1 MPKSKEDGVKKPAAS
16 AAPKKAIRQGLKKAE
31 VTGAGQSGS
40 GATAAEPETASPGHF
55 PIVGVG
61 ASAGGLE
68 AFTQLLENLPLD
80 TGMGF
85 VLVQHMAPRAHSMLS
100 EILAKVTRLPV
111 TEVKDGMRVEPNRIY
126 VTPPDITMSLE
137 QGVLRLTSR
146 VEPRG
151 AHRPIDDFL
160 RSLAQDQG
168 SRAIGVILS
177 GTASDGVLGLQAIKA
192 EGGITFAQEVAT
204 AKYTGMP
211 ESAIAAG
218 HVDFVLSPEKIARQL
233 ARLAHHPFVTA
244 PPPVPEAEL
253 PQEEGV
259 FNQILL
265 LLKAATGLDFTYY
278 KHSTIKRRINRR
290 MMLQQVEKLEDYVRL
305 LRENAEEV
313 KSLYED
319 ILINVTS
326 FFREPEAFEA
336 LQQVVFPE
344 ILRNRAEDEAIRI
357 WVPGCAS
364 GEEAYSLAM
373 SLLEFLGDLAANV
386 QVQIF
391 ATDIEDGVIDKA
403 RQGIYPEAISA
414 DVSPERLRRFF
425 VKVPG
430 GYQVSKTIRS
440 MCVFARQNLIKDPPF
455 SRMDLISCRNVLIY
469 FGPVLQ
475 KKVIPVFHFA
485 LKSTGFLLLGKSE
498 ALSAYPE
505 LFTLVDKKLK
515 IFLKK
520 AAVPPHLVLS
530 PLSAEFSS
538 APGAPGKMVRGAE
551 EVVAPAD
558 LQAEADRMILA
569 RFAPAGVVIDSDLRI
584 IHFRGHTGR
593 FLEPAPGEASLNLIK
608 MAREGLQVE
617 LRAAVYAALK
627 NNSQVRKEGLR
638 LRLNGRIGVVNLEV
652 FPLRPAAV
660 LERYFLVVFED
671 VTPPEPVPVEV
682 APKRATKG
690 KPSPKDRQMAE
701 LQSELTATKEYLQ
714 AVIEE
719 QETAVEE
726 MKSSNEELMSAN
738 EELQSINE
746 EMETSKE
753 ELQSTNEELATL
765 NEEID
770 NRNQELFQTNN
781 DLNNLL
787 TAVQIAIV
795 MLGPDLHIRR
805 FNPIAEEMLNLIP
818 GDLGR
823 PIGDIRLK
831 VEVPDLERVIQEVI
845 DTLNIKELEVKDREG
860 RWYSLRL
867 RPYRTSDHKID
878 GVVLALVD
886 VNLLKSSLEELQR
899 ARDYAQAIIATMRE
913 PLVVLDGKLRVV
925 SANESYYRI
934 FQTTPKET
942 EGSFFYELGQGQWN
956 IHGLRKLLDKVL
968 PANRIIPGFRD
979 GAEISGGRPPDHAP
993 ERPPPAHG
1001 RP

>member
-1 MPKSKEDGVKKPAAS
+1 MPRPRGRP
-16 AAPKKAIRQGLKKAE
+16 P
-31 VTGAGQSGS
+31 
-40 GATAAEPETASPGHF
+40 EPETASPGLF

-85 VLVQHMAPRAHSMLS
+85 VLVQHMAPRAHSMLP
-100 EILAKVTRLPV
+100 EILAKVTRMPV
-111 TEVKDGMRVEPNRIY
+111 AEVQDGMRVEPNRIY

-137 QGVLRLTSR
+137 QGVLRLAVRT
-146 VEPRG
+146 EPRG
-151 AHRPIDDFL
+151 VHRPIDDFL

-204 AKYTGMP
+204 AKYAGMP

-244 PPPVPEAEL
+244 PPAATEAEL

-344 ILRNRAEDEAIRI
+344 IMRNRAEDEAIRI

-364 GEEAYSLAM
+364 GEEAYSLAI
-373 SLLEFLGDLAANV
+373 SLVEFLGDQAANV
-386 QVQIF
+386 QIQIF

-403 RQGIYPEAISA
+403 RQGIYPEAIAA

-430 GYQVSKTIRS
+430 GYQVSKTIRG

-475 KKVIPVFHFA
+475 KKVIPIFHFA
-485 LKSTGFLLLGKSE
+485 LKPTGFLLLGKSE

-520 AAVPPHLVLS
+520 AAAPPHLVLS
-530 PLSAEFSS
+530 PISAEFTSF
-538 APGAPGKMVRGAE
+538 PGAPGKAVRTGE
-551 EVVAPAD
+551 EAVAPAD

-569 RFAPAGVVIDSDLRI
+569 RFAPAGVIIDADLSI

-638 LRLNGRIGVVNLEV
+638 VRLNGRIGVVNLEV
-652 FPLRPAAV
+652 FPLRPAAA
-660 LERYFLVVFED
+660 LERYFLVIFED
-671 VTPPEPVPVEV
+671 VTPPPPAPVKV
-682 APKRATKG
+682 APKQKAAKG
-690 KPSPKDRQMAE
+690 KPSPKDRQIAE

-765 NEEID
+765 NEELD
-770 NRNQELFQTNN
+770 NRNQELFQANN

-795 MLGPDLHIRR
+795 ILGPDLQYPALQPHG
-805 FNPIAEEMLNLIP
+805 P
-818 GDLGR
+818 GDAEPDPGGPGKAHRRHPAESGGAGPGAADPGGHQHPQYQGAGSSGPGR
-823 PIGDIRLK
+823 
-831 VEVPDLERVIQEVI
+831 
-845 DTLNIKELEVKDREG
+845 
-860 RWYSLRL
+860 
-867 RPYRTSDHKID
+867 
-878 GVVLALVD
+878 AL
-886 VNLLKSSLEELQR
+886 
-899 ARDYAQAIIATMRE
+899 
-913 PLVVLDGKLRVV
+913 
-925 SANESYYRI
+925 
-934 FQTTPKET
+934 
-942 EGSFFYELGQGQWN
+942 
-956 IHGLRKLLDKVL
+956 VL
-968 PANRIIPGFRD
+968 PA
-979 GAEISGGRPPDHAP
+979 
-993 ERPPPAHG
+993 PAALSHFG
-1001 RP
+1001 Q

>member
-1 MPKSKEDGVKKPAAS
+1 
-16 AAPKKAIRQGLKKAE
+16 
-31 VTGAGQSGS
+31 
-40 GATAAEPETASPGHF
+40 
-55 PIVGVG
+55 
-61 ASAGGLE
+61 
-68 AFTQLLENLPLD
+68 
-80 TGMGF
+80 MGF
-85 VLVQHMAPRAHSMLS
+85 VLVQHLAPRAHSMLP
-100 EILAKVTRLPV
+100 EILAKVTRMPV
-111 TEVKDGMRVEPNRIY
+111 AEVRDGMRVEPNHIY

-137 QGVLRLTSR
+137 HGVLHLAART
-146 VEPRG
+146 EPRG
-151 AHRPIDDFL
+151 VHRPIDDFL

-204 AKYTGMP
+204 AKYSGMP

-218 HVDFVLSPEKIARQL
+218 HVDFVLSPDKIARQL

-244 PPPVPEAEL
+244 PPAASEAEL
-253 PQEEGV
+253 PQEEGI

-265 LLKAATGLDFTYY
+265 LLKAATGLDFTHY

-290 MMLQQVEKLEDYVRL
+290 MMLQQMEKLEDYVRL

-344 ILRNRAEDEAIRI
+344 IMRNRAEDEPIRI

-364 GEEAYSLAM
+364 GEEAYSLAI

-403 RQGIYPEAISA
+403 RQGIYPEAIA
-414 DVSPERLRRFF
+414 AEVSPERLRRFF

-430 GYQVSKTIRS
+430 GYQVSKNIRG

-485 LKSTGFLLLGKSE
+485 LKPTGFLLLGKSE

-520 AAVPPHLVLS
+520 AAAAPHL
-530 PLSAEFSS
+530 PLISGEFTPV
-538 APGAPGKMVRGAE
+538 PGAPGKMVRAAE
-551 EVVAPAD
+551 EIVSPAD

-569 RFAPAGVVIDSDLRI
+569 RFAPAGVVIDADLNI

-627 NNSQVRKEGLR
+627 NNTQVRKEGLR

-652 FPLRPAAV
+652 FPLRPAAA
-660 LERYFLVVFED
+660 LERYFLVIFED
-671 VTPPEPVPVEV
+671 VTPPP
-682 APKRATKG
+682 RAG
-690 KPSPKDRQMAE
+690 EGGPEAE
-701 LQSELTATKEYLQ
+701 GAQ
-714 AVIEE
+714 
-719 QETAVEE
+719 
-726 MKSSNEELMSAN
+726 
-738 EELQSINE
+738 
-746 EMETSKE
+746 
-753 ELQSTNEELATL
+753 
-765 NEEID
+765 
-770 NRNQELFQTNN
+770 
-781 DLNNLL
+781 
-787 TAVQIAIV
+787 
-795 MLGPDLHIRR
+795 
-805 FNPIAEEMLNLIP
+805 
-818 GDLGR
+818 
-823 PIGDIRLK
+823 
-831 VEVPDLERVIQEVI
+831 
-845 DTLNIKELEVKDREG
+845 RE
-860 RWYSLRL
+860 
-867 RPYRTSDHKID
+867 
-878 GVVLALVD
+878 A
-886 VNLLKSSLEELQR
+886 
-899 ARDYAQAIIATMRE
+899 
-913 PLVVLDGKLRVV
+913 
-925 SANESYYRI
+925 
-934 FQTTPKET
+934 F
-942 EGSFFYELGQGQWN
+942 GQG
-956 IHGLRKLLDKVL
+956 
-968 PANRIIPGFRD
+968 PADCRTEERTGHHQGISPGGHRRAGD
-979 GAEISGGRPPDHAP
+979 RG
-993 ERPPPAHG
+993 
-1001 RP
+1001 